1 MSFMLNQWRGVPD
14 PSTCEDL
21 YSNYVRKH

>member
-1 MSFMLNQWRGVPD
+1 MSFMLNQWRGVPA
-14 PSTCEDL
+14 PSACEDL